1 MPKTGYDQ
9 ELSIPVLKSSAMTVR
24 KGESMALLPA
34 LLTQESQ
41 EPKFNF
47 ALLWSYWNWN
57 YLVAVPPGQL

>member
-24 KGESMALLPA
+24 KGETMALLPA

-47 ALLWSYWNWN
+47 ALLWSYWN
-57 YLVAVPPGQL
+57 